1 MKKIFLLIA
10 SVCALAS
17 CDPAQEDI
25 TNGGHITVE
34 QLMAQTKVSLDVV
47 DGKNGNV
54 VTCETS
60 APVIASWDIKG
71 KKYNGNY
78 ATKKMSAVDV
88 GQERTVILNAICAD
102 GTKLTCNFP
111 IKVDTLSNPLKKIHV
126 YEGPDVVLSQGDAAA
141 GRFSDNEGKGLPYI
155 KEDVYFGLKTLIF
168 NIKSVTSSEVGMWG
182 EPAGGPLLRIM
193 TGWWSPVFA
202 DDVEIKGPGLW
213 ELELTEDIAKACS
226 KGKGDAR
233 DLDILLRRGSITI
246 SEVYYEE

>member
-126 YEGPDVVLSQGDAAA
+126 YEGPDVVLGQGDAAA
-141 GRFSDNEGKGLPYI
+141 GRFSDNEGKGLPYLSD
-155 KEDVYFGLKTLIF
+155 EVYFGKKTLVFDLVAEGSDGGI
-168 NIKSVTSSEVGMWG
+168 WG
-182 EPAGGPLLRIM
+182 EPAGPAMLRIM
-193 TGWWSPVFA
+193 NGWWSNTYA
-202 DDVEIKGPGLW
+202 DEVEIQDGAQLW
-213 ELELTEDIAKACS
+213 ELPITDDIAADCAS
-226 KGKGDAR
+226 GGDGK
-233 DLDILLRRGSITI
+233 DLDLLVRRGTITI
-246 SEVYYEE
+246 NSIYYEE